1 MTNEDISKDLLLQNL
16 QTQQKMS
23 EDIAD
28 IRATIKEAS
37 QIMIHLN
44 RDVSDVRNRVE
55 HLERHPNECP
65 AAKRHSAWALSAK
78 DVMWLLAL
86 AGAAWALWPM
96 LQAKT

>member
-1 MTNEDISKDLLLQNL
+1 MTNEDMSKDLLLQTL

-44 RDVSDVRNRVE
+44 RDVADVRNRVE

-86 AGAAWALWPM
+86 AAAAWALWPM